1 MTIDQAITMR
11 QMFNDF
17 MVNFKNEF
25 GGNIP
30 KDQAAAIAK
39 LQDAFER
46 DFANM
51 MKLDSEIDD
60 AILQQVKRNMQPLL
74 SSLQTPLK
82 IMKAV

>member
-30 KDQAAAIAK
+30 KDQAAA
-39 LQDAFER
+39 
-46 DFANM
+46 
-51 MKLDSEIDD
+51 DS
-60 AILQQVKRNMQPLL
+60 KTTRRF
-74 SSLQTPLK
+74 
-82 IMKAV
+82 